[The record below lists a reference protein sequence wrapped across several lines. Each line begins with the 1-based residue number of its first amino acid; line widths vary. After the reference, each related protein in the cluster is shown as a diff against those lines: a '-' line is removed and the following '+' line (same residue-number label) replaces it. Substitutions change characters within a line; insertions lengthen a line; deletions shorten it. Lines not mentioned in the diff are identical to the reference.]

1 MWRRKYRCEGPC
13 TAPRSFSPFQRVH
26 GAPGSI
32 YLNQLQQEGQIDL
45 PFAQQ
50 RLCNDSLLTKNP
62 YCIFKCFSGRS
73 AHHGS
78 HQYLL
83 QMEKHL
89 GFSYFLLDQ
98 FISILILLISSW
110 FFATSHCG
118 RWTSVWLTPHLR
130 GRKSMDEEFLI
141 LESQEVVLHLMMFS
155 KFSSKWTFFGLSN
168 WKQKSAQG
176 KWVNLL
182 SLKKIL
188 LKDLCMEKTEV
199 KNYMDLKNESCF
211 KIKIKVALCS
221 NTILQHLQTHLF
233 TIFVGKDFCCRFQL
247 WLINGKKSQDDLAGL
262 CLIKSNKRSNKWAN
276 QEGTYVRAPCPG
288 LWELGPCTL
297 PNQTVSLRG
306 ICHELKD
313 YLKRREPAA
322 LQFGCLKTSVTAGF
336 PLVSKRVALPLVWAP
351 DVPQPSAWQ
360 RPPQTAL
367 FLEVGL
373 RLSKP

>member
-1 MWRRKYRCEGPC
+1 MLFGEVGTSWEPPVLAANGEAFGIFLLFTWSIHIHFNSSNLVLVLCHQPLWEVDLSMTHTTLTGKEIDGWRISHFGK
-13 TAPRSFSPFQRVH
+13 
-26 GAPGSI
+26 PGSCSPPHDVFQVFI
-32 YLNQLQQEGQIDL
+32 
-45 PFAQQ
+45 
-50 RLCNDSLLTKNP
+50 
-62 YCIFKCFSGRS
+62 
-73 AHHGS
+73 
-78 HQYLL
+78 
-83 QMEKHL
+83 QMN
-89 GFSYFLLDQ
+89 
-98 FISILILLISSW
+98 I
-110 FFATSHCG
+110 
-118 RWTSVWLTPHLR
+118 
-130 GRKSMDEEFLI
+130 
-141 LESQEVVLHLMMFS
+141 
-155 KFSSKWTFFGLSN
+155 FGLSN

-199 KNYMDLKNESCF
+199 KNYMDLKNEGCF